1 MSLENWM
8 QIFIAK
14 IQDEV
19 QKTMVIAIDNAL
31 VKMKSELQ
39 DELVQK
45 ITRAVNKTDLKA
57 MTHSEEFDQYN
68 TRENLRIS
76 EAPYIDQ
83 NGTNRPETSQTSV
96 HKVVELGKFLE
107 SGSST

>member
-1 MSLENWM
+1 
-8 QIFIAK
+8 
-14 IQDEV
+14 
-19 QKTMVIAIDNAL
+19 MVTAIDNAL
-31 VKMKSELQ
+31 VKMKSEQQ

-57 MTHSEEFDQYN
+57 MTHSEEFDRYN

-76 EAPYIDQ
+76 GIPEAPYIEQ